1 MMQISSAHHDVI
13 FASLSNG
20 ELTGYLKKLS
30 DVDKVFVL
38 TDTNT
43 SKYCLPKF
51 ISSHPSFANFHVLEF
66 EYGEEN
72 KTIETCKQIW
82 QTLLDMGAT
91 RNSVL
96 INLGGGVVTDLGGF
110 VAGTFKRGIRYFNIP
125 TTLLAQA
132 DASVGGKTAIDLDG
146 FKNQVGLFYEPKAVF
161 IDVSFIDTLS
171 KREWLNGYA
180 EMIKHSLLES
190 VDAWDELIS
199 AQITNKES
207 IQKLLFRSVKF
218 KSSIVTV
225 DAEEKGLR
233 KILNFGHTVGHAIET
248 FFLESDKLQLKHGEA
263 VIAGMIVELFISEVK
278 LNFNSSI
285 TEEIITY
292 LGEYYAKVKLD
303 KADFIRIIEIMK
315 TDKKNRGTEYNFTL
329 LKAIGMPEFD
339 QQVLASEIDAAL
351 NRYRLLE

>member
-1 MMQISSAHHDVI
+1 MKISSSNHDVI
-13 FASLSNG
+13 FGTLTNG
-20 ELTGYLKKLS
+20 ELTSYLKKLS
-30 DVDKVFVL
+30 SVDKVFVL

-43 SKYCLPKF
+43 SKFCLPKF
-51 ISSHPSFANFHVLEF
+51 MGAHPSYAAFHVLEF

-72 KTIETCKQIW
+72 KTIETCKHIW

-110 VAGTFKRGIRYFNIP
+110 VAGTFKRGITYFNIP

-146 FKNQVGLFYEPKAVF
+146 LKNQVGLFYEPKAVF
-161 IDVSFIDTLS
+161 IDVSFLDTLS

-199 AQITNKES
+199 SQITNKES
-207 IQKLLFRSVKF
+207 IQNLLYRSVKF
-218 KSSIVTV
+218 KSSVVTV
-225 DAEEKGLR
+225 DANEKGVR

-248 FFLESDKLQLKHGEA
+248 FFLETDKPQLKHGEA

-278 LNFNSSI
+278 VHFDPAI
-285 TEEIITY
+285 TAEIITY
-292 LGEYYAKVKLD
+292 LNEYYAKVKLD
-303 KADFIRIIEIMK
+303 KSDFIRLIEIMK

-329 LKAIGMPEFD
+329 LTSIGAPEYD
-339 QQVLASEIDAAL
+339 QQVLAGEIDAAL
-351 NRYRLLE
+351 NRYRMLT